1 MSLEALVSTPSL
13 CQIAICT
20 ADAAASMGFYAALL
34 GLYASGSFA
43 VRGTTAAR
51 LLELERVSAVNH
63 WMAGGGEFFQLEL
76 FEFSEPRPSSQAAT
90 ERTGY
95 ERIFVEVGDIEA
107 TLRQLK
113 SSGACTLATDLER
126 PTVVRDP
133 DGVLIELVAG
143 DTRLR
148 HGKVVGVSLVVDD
161 LPDALRY
168 FRQALGLPLSSTQRE
183 ENAFGSVRSFRFDAG
198 AHWIE
203 LLHRPGAAGVRPL
216 NERGLMNIALGVRR
230 PRDFRAIY
238 QRVLNN
244 GFTSSTPP
252 IGGALSN
259 VVYLRSRQ
267 GVSVELLQL
276 PAWMDAIWGFR
287 APGALARLVRSA
299 ISWLVGGRT
308 GQTRR

>member
-1 MSLEALVSTPSL
+1 MRKTWPRQSIFRRKAPTAQSPAMSKSL
-13 CQIAICT
+13 TGTKAMTMSRGNRPASLRDNSASLAHFTAIP
-20 ADAAASMGFYAALL
+20 AAPIPKRRRSSPRRERANAQPERAIHNTGFSITSAQYA
-34 GLYASGSFA
+34 
-43 VRGTTAAR
+43 
-51 LLELERVSAVNH
+51 
-63 WMAGGGEFFQLEL
+63 
-76 FEFSEPRPSSQAAT
+76 
-90 ERTGY
+90 
-95 ERIFVEVGDIEA
+95 
-107 TLRQLK
+107 
-113 SSGACTLATDLER
+113 
-126 PTVVRDP
+126 
-133 DGVLIELVAG
+133 AG